1 MKEENQPYSL
11 YAFISYSHRDMA
23 VAKWLQKRLERFRLP
38 TEIHND
44 IEEGSKYLR
53 PIFRDQSD
61 LNTGILGDELR
72 HNLLRSKF
80 LILICSQSSARS
92 EWVSAEAR
100 TFVEAGRLD
109 RIIPVFIPD
118 GTTPEPELFPAFLR
132 DYFRDHPDRELLGI
146 DMNRRGREKALIRI
160 VSRMLGVS
168 FDSLWK
174 RHQRRRRALTAAGTA
189 SATAILAAAYL
200 FAVPV
205 EVNVTVK
212 LQKADLPPGGAIT
225 LRVDGGEYS
234 VRAGSKQ
241 TDRITIAGHKR
252 FSQVH
257 IEAESEFFNP
267 VDTMIPT
274 GFGLRRDIVIDM
286 KRDNSFATFA
296 GTVTDSDLN
305 PLDGVRVAVAGRQT
319 VTGADGS
326 FSITLP
332 LADQRAV
339 LPITL
344 TKPGYRT
351 AERPDESP
359 GNSLRFILHRQ

>member
-11 YAFISYSHRDMA
+11 YAFISYSHRDIA

-174 RHQRRRRALTAAGTA
+174 RHQRRRRALAAAGTA
-189 SATAILAAAYL
+189 SAAAILASAYL

-252 FSQVH
+252 FSRVH

-305 PLDGVRVAVAGRQT
+305 PLDGVTVAVAGRQT

-332 LADQRAV
+332 LAEQRAV

>member
-61 LNTGILGDELR
+61 LNAGILGDELR

-80 LILICSQSSARS
+80 LILICSQSSSRS

-174 RHQRRRRALTAAGTA
+174 RHQRRRRALAAAGTA
-189 SATAILAAAYL
+189 SVTAILAAAYL

-212 LQKADLPPGGAIT
+212 LQKSDLPPGGAIT

-252 FSQVH
+252 FSRVH

-305 PLDGVRVAVAGRQT
+305 PLDGVTVAVAGRQT
-319 VTGADGS
+319 VTGADN
-326 FSITLP
+326 
-332 LADQRAV
+332 R
-339 LPITL
+339 
-344 TKPGYRT
+344 
-351 AERPDESP
+351 
-359 GNSLRFILHRQ
+359 

>member
-1 MKEENQPYSL
+1 
-11 YAFISYSHRDMA
+11 
-23 VAKWLQKRLERFRLP
+23 
-38 TEIHND
+38 
-44 IEEGSKYLR
+44 
-53 PIFRDQSD
+53 
-61 LNTGILGDELR
+61 
-72 HNLLRSKF
+72 
-80 LILICSQSSARS
+80 
-92 EWVSAEAR
+92 
-100 TFVEAGRLD
+100 
-109 RIIPVFIPD
+109 
-118 GTTPEPELFPAFLR
+118 
-132 DYFRDHPDRELLGI
+132 
-146 DMNRRGREKALIRI
+146 MNRRGREKALIRI

-174 RHQRRRRALTAAGTA
+174 RHQRRRRALAAAGTA

-205 EVNVTVK
+205 EVDVIVK
-212 LQKADLPPGGAIT
+212 LQKSGLPPGGAIT

-234 VRAGSKQ
+234 VKGGSKQ

-252 FSQVH
+252 FSRVH
-257 IEAESEFFNP
+257 IEVESEFFNP

-305 PLDGVRVAVAGRQT
+305 PLDGVTVAVAGRQT

>member
-61 LNTGILGDELR
+61 LNTGTLGDELR

-80 LILICSQSSARS
+80 LILICSQSSSRS

-174 RHQRRRRALTAAGTA
+174 RHQRRRRALAAAGTA
-189 SATAILAAAYL
+189 SVTAILAAAYL

-212 LQKADLPPGGAIT
+212 LQKSDLPPGGAIT

-252 FSQVH
+252 FSRVH

-305 PLDGVRVAVAGRQT
+305 PLEGVTVSVAGHRT

-332 LADQRAV
+332 LAEQRAV

-351 AERPDESP
+351 AERPDKSP